1 MPHNAVVARSGV
13 QYYTRAELVNL
24 GLTSIPREHKGNAVF
39 GVYRSADCLM
49 RAMPLFNLLPV
60 VPDHS
65 KWVGDGDACVIGKAE
80 KPNLHVLT
88 GERKGEVCLN
98 MDLTFT
104 DEAVLK
110 EKRELSPGYSAK
122 YRWQSGV
129 SPYGE
134 EFQIVCER
142 IVDVNHIAL
151 VPEARG
157 GKEMRVLDGG
167 THVKKI
173 LSGLLWFAKNHKKV
187 ADAQG
192 DPFMST
198 LEDFKKNVK
207 MWSDEELTEHVNT
220 LSALIEPLPDSEEK
234 AKLTRFVADLPLLK
248 AEDDATIDT
257 ALSTVSEFYTALTQD
272 AVTDVLGTEQKEESG
287 TTAPLPAA
295 EPEEKAVEADES
307 APKPED
313 PVCAALTAINEKLD
327 KLLAVEKHEAA
338 GKENDAGKAEEK
350 KSDDKKPTEQPVVKE
365 KKEETK
371 VGDEMPLF
379 NQTMNTVNQGND
391 LDALFA
397 KMKERK

>member
-49 RAMPLFNLLPV
+49 RAMPLFNLVPV
-60 VPDHS
+60 VPDHT
-65 KWVGDGDACVIGKAE
+65 KWVGDGDARVIGKAD

-98 MDLTFT
+98 MVLTLT

-122 YRWQSGV
+122 YRWQNGV

-134 EFQIVCER
+134 EFQLVCER
-142 IVDVNHIAL
+142 ILDVNHIAL

-220 LSALIEPLPDSEEK
+220 LSALLAPLPDSEEK

-287 TTAPLPAA
+287 TPAPLPAA
-295 EPEEKAVEADES
+295 KPEGKAVEADNS
-307 APKPED
+307 AAKPED

-327 KLLAVEKHEAA
+327 KLLAVEKQEAA
-338 GKENDAGKAEEK
+338 GKEKDAGEAEEK
-350 KSDDKKPTEQPVVKE
+350 KSDDKKPTEQPAVKE
-365 KKEETK
+365 EKEKTK